1 MKLKDFDFRMWDKR
15 RGYFTKMQIDKNALE
30 RIEVELWSGL
40 YDDKGVKIY
49 ENDIVKSTKPSGEI
63 SYFLFVSIRIGEE
76 FKIEKIEPGKSIS
89 YKSCLDEM
97 TGEFNVDEC
106 CYENTLEVI
115 GNIHDNH
122 NLFKVVK

>member
-15 RGYFTKMQIDKNALE
+15 LGYFTKMQIDKNALE

-63 SYFLFVSIRIGEE
+63 SYFLFASIRIGVE

-89 YKSCLDEM
+89 YKSYLDEM

-115 GNIHDNH
+115 GNIHDH